1 MVFTLPQYWTNAL
14 YHLIFRY
21 TFFLS
26 ISSSCRE
33 RNQFILVSTLLMVL
47 EMFTG
52 HFKHV
57 AMDLLFI
64 SVLCKSTCP
73 LFRIKPLVDKG
84 GLFVN
89 LLQR

>member
-1 MVFTLPQYWTNAL
+1 MVFALPQYWTNAL

-21 TFFLS
+21 IFFLS

-33 RNQFILVSTLLMVL
+33 RNQFILTVSTLLMAL

-64 SVLCKSTCP
+64 SVFARLLA
-73 LFRIKPLVDKG
+73 LFLE
-84 GLFVN
+84 
-89 LLQR
+89 